1 MELDKK
7 KVLFISGLINIIV
20 FIIILINLIIIF
32 PLTEQSL
39 WIYGLYILAAGIVV
53 YLLGIFLVDKYY
65 LEFIGT
71 IVTIIGEIFIIAFY
85 ALIFPQWGSWIS
97 LYIIL
102 PCVTFFVMLL
112 IAYYYGKDDLENQKA
127 LNISLM
133 LVSFSLFFLMIEAAI
148 KVPYLFYSA
157 QIPIWA
163 LIIIGGGL
171 MLYAFTT
178 WKLFEGGSY
187 IMALTGAFIVN
198 IGVIMLEVFYR
209 IDQITGVVTIL
220 FLPPAA
226 VFFLLIFIN
235 YKVSPHD

>member
-1 MELDKK
+1 M
-7 KVLFISGLINIIV
+7 I
-20 FIIILINLIIIF
+20 
-32 PLTEQSL
+32 
-39 WIYGLYILAAGIVV
+39 
-53 YLLGIFLVDKYY
+53 
-65 LEFIGT
+65 
-71 IVTIIGEIFIIAFY
+71 
-85 ALIFPQWGSWIS
+85 
-97 LYIIL
+97 
-102 PCVTFFVMLL
+102 L

-133 LVSFSLFFLMIEAAI
+133 LVSGSLFFLMIEAAI
-148 KVPYLFYSA
+148 RVPSLFYSA

-163 LIIIGGGL
+163 LIIIAGGL

-226 VFFLLIFIN
+226 VFFLLIFVN